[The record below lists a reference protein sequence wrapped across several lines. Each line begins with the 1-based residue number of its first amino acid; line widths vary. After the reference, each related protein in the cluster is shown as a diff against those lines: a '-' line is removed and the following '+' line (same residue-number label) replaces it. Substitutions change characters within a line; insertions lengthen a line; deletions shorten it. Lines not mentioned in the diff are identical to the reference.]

1 MAPTIKQLAKQ
12 VVKAA
17 KEHGFVVQRYD
28 AYSTQSVYL
37 KLDYGVSKS
46 IRISNHAGK
55 KHLAYRYNLLTDIE
69 ESYYT
74 QHGTHQRNFYCH
86 EDVQILINDIV
97 RHREAQIKQYGRES
111 YDRLM
116 EKNKRDNENARG
128 FWQQAKIV

>member
-37 KLDYGVSKS
+37 KLDYGVSNS

-55 KHLAYRYNLLTDIE
+55 KHLAYRFNLLTDIT
-69 ESYYT
+69 ESYK
-74 QHGTHQRNFYCH
+74 QQGTHQRNFYCH
-86 EDVQILINDIV
+86 EDVQLLINDIV
-97 RHREAQIKQYGRES
+97 RHRQAQIERYGRES
-111 YDRLM
+111 YERLM
-116 EKNKRDNENARG
+116 EKNKHANADARG
-128 FWQQAKIV
+128 FWQQAKLV

>member
-1 MAPTIKQLAKQ
+1 VVRSIKQLAKQ

-37 KLDYGVSKS
+37 KLDYGVSNS

-55 KHLAYRYNLLTDIE
+55 KHLAYRFNLLTDIE
-69 ESYYT
+69 KSYT

-86 EDVQILINDIV
+86 EDVQMLINDIV
-97 RHREAQIKQYGRES
+97 RHRQAQIKRYGCES
-111 YDRLM
+111 YERLM
-116 EKNKRDNENARG
+116 EKNKRNNADTRG
-128 FWQQAKIV
+128 FWQQAKLV